1 MLSISNIS
9 NTFLYNNFNVH
20 LGELMNYV
28 IVYWSRYGHNKKI
41 VNYLAEK
48 LKEKNGE
55 AQILTTDEANP
66 TSLPE
71 ADVYI
76 FSAAAE
82 AFNLQKN
89 MRTFMKN
96 IEGMDQRKYGI
107 INTHGMDKDRLYKME
122 KLLSKKN
129 MVKVAGVDFKVVKDI
144 KSGNALME
152 GWEVKVDEFAGKL

>member
-1 MLSISNIS
+1 MKY
-9 NTFLYNNFNVH
+9 T
-20 LGELMNYV
+20 

-48 LKEKNGE
+48 LKEKKAE
-55 AQILTTDEANP
+55 THILTTDEADP
-66 TSLPE
+66 TALPE
-71 ADVYI
+71 ADLYI

-82 AFNLQKN
+82 AFNLQRN

-96 IEGMDQRKYGI
+96 LEGMNGRKYGI

-129 MVKVAGVDFKVVKDI
+129 MIKVADVDFKVGKDI
-144 KSGNALME
+144 KSGDALME
-152 GWEVKVDEFAGKL
+152 GWKTKIDDFAKKL

>member
-1 MLSISNIS
+1 
-9 NTFLYNNFNVH
+9 
-20 LGELMNYV
+20 MNYT

-41 VNYLAEK
+41 VKYLSDK
-48 LKEKNGE
+48 LKEKKAE
-55 AQILTTDEANP
+55 TQILTTDEADP
-66 TSLPE
+66 SALPE
-71 ADVYI
+71 ADLYV

-96 IEGMDQRKYGI
+96 LEGMNDKKYGI
-107 INTHGMDKDRLYKME
+107 INTHGMDKNRLSKME

-129 MVKVAGVDFKVVKDI
+129 MMKVAEVDFKVGKDI

-152 GWEVKVDEFAGKL
+152 GWESKIDEFADKLKI

>member
-1 MLSISNIS
+1 MKY
-9 NTFLYNNFNVH
+9 T
-20 LGELMNYV
+20 

-48 LKEKNGE
+48 LKEKKAE
-55 AQILTTDEANP
+55 TQILSTEEADP
-66 TSLPE
+66 TALPE
-71 ADVYI
+71 ADLYI

-96 IEGMDQRKYGI
+96 LEGMNGKKYGI

-129 MVKVAGVDFKVVKDI
+129 MVKVAGVDFKVGKEI

-152 GWEVKVDEFAGKL
+152 GWEVKIDEFSEKL

>member
-1 MLSISNIS
+1 MKY
-9 NTFLYNNFNVH
+9 T
-20 LGELMNYV
+20 

-48 LKEKNGE
+48 LKKNKAE
-55 AQILTTDEANP
+55 TQILTTDEADP
-66 TSLPE
+66 TALPE
-71 ADVYI
+71 ADLYI

-96 IEGMDQRKYGI
+96 LEGMNGKKYGI
-107 INTHGMDKDRLYKME
+107 INTHGMDKNRLYKMD

-129 MVKVAGVDFKVVKDI
+129 MIKVADVDFKVGKDI

-152 GWEVKVDEFAGKL
+152 GWEAKIDEFAKKL

>member
-1 MLSISNIS
+1 MKY
-9 NTFLYNNFNVH
+9 T
-20 LGELMNYV
+20 

-48 LKEKNGE
+48 LNEKKAE
-55 AQILTTDEANP
+55 TQVLTTDEADP
-66 TSLPE
+66 SALPE
-71 ADVYI
+71 ADLYV

-96 IEGMDQRKYGI
+96 LEGVSGRKYSI
-107 INTHGMDKDRLYKME
+107 INTHGMDKNRLSKME

-129 MVKVAGVDFKVVKDI
+129 MVKVADVDFKVGKDI
-144 KSGNALME
+144 KSGNALMD
-152 GWEVKVDEFAGKL
+152 GWEIKIDEFAKKL

>member
-1 MLSISNIS
+1 M
-9 NTFLYNNFNVH
+9 
-20 LGELMNYV
+20 LGECMKYT

-48 LKEKNGE
+48 LKEKKAE
-55 AQILTTDEANP
+55 TQILTTDEADP
-66 TSLPE
+66 AALPE
-71 ADVYI
+71 ADLYV

-96 IEGMDQRKYGI
+96 LEGMSGKKYGI
-107 INTHGMDKDRLYKME
+107 INTHGMDKNRLPKME
-122 KLLSKKN
+122 KLLLKHN
-129 MVKVAGVDFKVVKDI
+129 MVKVADVDFKVGKDI

-152 GWEVKVDEFAGKL
+152 GWEAKIDEFSKKL